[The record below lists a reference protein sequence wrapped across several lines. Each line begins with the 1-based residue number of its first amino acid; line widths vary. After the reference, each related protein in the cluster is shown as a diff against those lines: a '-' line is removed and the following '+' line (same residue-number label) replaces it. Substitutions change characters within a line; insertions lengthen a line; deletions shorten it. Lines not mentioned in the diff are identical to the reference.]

1 MRLEKIQFRRMLY
14 PPGHLLGCAQDATV
28 PDKSV
33 WILLVC
39 KYGLGEILYP
49 NLFAGSDFA
58 LLFLLPQVS
67 QLTTEQF
74 VAFHTCHGRGFSF
87 GQEVME
93 NDQEWFVT
101 LFFHLK
107 WTKTHVGVSQ
117 VQVMAL

>member
-1 MRLEKIQFRRMLY
+1 MWLEKIQFRGMLY
-14 PPGHLLGCAQDATV
+14 PPGHLLGFAQDATV
-28 PDKSV
+28 ADKSIWV
-33 WILLVC
+33 LLVSE
-39 KYGLGEILYP
+39 YRIGELLYP

-58 LLFLLPQVS
+58 FLFLLPQVS

-74 VAFHTCHGRGFSF
+74 VAFHARHGRGFSF